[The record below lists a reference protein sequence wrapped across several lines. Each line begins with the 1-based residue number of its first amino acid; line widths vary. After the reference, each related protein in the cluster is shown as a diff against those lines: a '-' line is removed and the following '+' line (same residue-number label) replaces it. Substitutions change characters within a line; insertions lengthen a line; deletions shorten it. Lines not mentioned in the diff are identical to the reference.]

1 MIKDGAAKSLIAFFS
16 SHTKIK
22 LSQLHIFHDDRMRK
36 TPKAKTT
43 FESRVFKRL
52 EVLGA
57 CQTGSRLRS
66 AQFDSTQQ
74 GHHMT

>member
-1 MIKDGAAKSLIAFFS
+1 MKDGPAKRLHYFQ
-16 SHTKIK
+16 SHKFKVKANYIY
-22 LSQLHIFHDDRMRK
+22 HDDRMRK

-43 FESRVFKRL
+43 FESSVFKRL

-66 AQFDSTQQ
+66 ARFDSTQQ
-74 GHHMT
+74 GHHMV